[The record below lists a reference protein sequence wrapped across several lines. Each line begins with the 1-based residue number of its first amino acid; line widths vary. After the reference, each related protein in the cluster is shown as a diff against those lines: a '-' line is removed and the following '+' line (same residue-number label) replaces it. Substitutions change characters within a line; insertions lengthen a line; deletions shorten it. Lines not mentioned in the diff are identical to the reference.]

1 MKSRFLFFIVWLLL
15 LVWPSLA
22 AQNSAHLSGKL
33 SDPSG
38 AAVSGAEVVSE
49 AHDGSGTIRTKS
61 DGRGRF
67 SLALPPGS
75 YRVRILH
82 PDFTRV
88 EHILTLRAGESREWN
103 VRLELERLSATV
115 VVTAQAEPLT
125 AVNSTAPVS
134 LLGGEE
140 IERRQSV
147 SLVSLLATTPGIGFA
162 RLGNEG
168 GITTLFLNG
177 GNSNFTKFLVDGTP
191 LNEPGGS
198 LELASF
204 TTDNIAKVEIV
215 RGAASALYGSDAMTG
230 VVQVFTHRGT
240 TAAPALDLLAEGGK
254 FGTAHGRARLSGAR
268 GWFDYSAAA
277 AHFLTDGE
285 QPNDFFRNSTYSGNF
300 GFQLPAS
307 HSLRLALRHHTSD
320 AGAPGQ
326 TLFTPANR
334 DQHNALKH
342 FTANLSW
349 EFTTGARWR
358 HRLVGTETNIRQ
370 LFQNPASDFCF
381 DQPPFIC
388 DFPFTAQNQLNRA
401 GFSQQSSYLF
411 PQGAVSFGYQYEVEN
426 GFLGAL
432 HARRN
437 NHGGYVDARVEA
449 TRRLVLT
456 AGFRVE
462 GNDSFGTEAVPR
474 AGASFTARFG
484 SGLWG
489 ATRLRFSF
497 GQGIK
502 EPTLTQ
508 SFAADPCFPGNP
520 ALRPERSRTFSGGV
534 EQVLARDRVRVS
546 VDWFDN
552 RFRDIA
558 SFTFCLRGGP
568 CPVEF
573 PPACAASS
581 FGTFFNTD
589 RARARGVNLAAEAEP
604 ARWLRLSG
612 HYSYVDSLVLESP
625 NAFDPTLVPGNRLF
639 RRPVHAGS
647 LVAGITAW
655 RTVWTVTGTF
665 VGRRTDSDF
674 LSFRNGDTCFG
685 PCLTSNPGYA
695 RVDVATS
702 YDLGRGVTLFG
713 RVENLFDKQYQ
724 DALGFPAYGLNAH
737 GGIRFRLGGE

>member
-1 MKSRFLFFIVWLLL
+1 MKTCCFVLSLSVFFFVCPVL
-15 LVWPSLA
+15 P
-22 AQNSAHLSGKL
+22 AQRPASLSGKV
-33 SDPSG
+33 SDPNG
-38 AAVSGAEVVSE
+38 AAIADAEVVAE
-49 AHDGSGTIRTKS
+49 ARGHSTTRATTDTN
-61 DGRGRF
+61 GRF
-67 SLALPPGS
+67 ALSLMPGS

-82 PDFTRV
+82 PGFTAAVQTMSFV
-88 EHILTLRAGESREWN
+88 EGESRTWD

-125 AVNSTAPVS
+125 AVHSTAPVRVVS
-134 LLGGEE
+134 SEE
-140 IERRQSV
+140 MERRQAI
-147 SLVSLLATTPGIGFA
+147 SLVSLLAATPGISFS

-198 LELASF
+198 LDLASF
-204 TTDNIAKVEIV
+204 STDNIAKVEIV

-240 TAAPALDLLAEGGK
+240 SATPALDLLAEGGK
-254 FGTAHGRARLSGAR
+254 FGTAHGMTRLSGAR
-268 GWFDYSAAA
+268 DWFDYSAAV
-277 AHFLTDGE
+277 AHFFTDGE
-285 QPNDFFRNSTYSGNF
+285 QPNDYFRNTTFSGNL
-300 GFQLPAS
+300 GFRLPAS
-307 HSLRLALRHHTSD
+307 HTVRLVLRHNTSD

-326 TLFTPANR
+326 TLFTPTNR

-349 EFTTGARWR
+349 EFTSGAHWR
-358 HRLVGTETNIRQ
+358 HRLSGSEAHIRQ
-370 LFQNPASDFCF
+370 LFANPTSDFCF
-381 DQPPFIC
+381 DEPPFLC
-388 DFPFTAQNQLNRA
+388 DFPFTARNQLNRA
-401 GFSQQSSYLF
+401 GFAQQSSYLF
-411 PQGAVSFGYQYEVEN
+411 TRGVVSFGYQFEVEN
-426 GFLGAL
+426 GFLGVL

-449 TRRLVLT
+449 TRRLVLM
-456 AGFRVE
+456 AGFRAE

-474 AGASFTARFG
+474 VGANFTARFG
-484 SGLWG
+484 SGFWG
-489 ATRLRFSF
+489 TTRFRFSF

-502 EPTLTQ
+502 EPTLAQ
-508 SFAADPCFPGNP
+508 SFSPDPCFPGNP
-520 ALRPERSRTFSGGV
+520 ALRPERSRTISGGV
-534 EQVLARDRVRVS
+534 EQVLAHDRVRLS

-552 RFRDIA
+552 RFRDIT

-573 PPACAASS
+573 PPACGASS

-589 RARARGVNLAAEAEP
+589 RARARGLNLSAETEP
-604 ARWLRLSG
+604 ARWLHVSG
-612 HYSYVDSLVLESP
+612 HYSYVDSRVLESP
-625 NAFDPTLVPGNRLF
+625 NAFDPALVPGNRLF
-639 RRPVHAGS
+639 RRPVHSGS

-655 RTVWTVTGTF
+655 RTYWTITSVF

-674 LSFRNGDTCFG
+674 LSFRLGNTCFG

-695 RVDVATS
+695 RVDVAAS
-702 YDLGRGVTLFG
+702 YDLRRGVTLFG

-724 DALGFPAYGLNAH
+724 DALGFPAYGRNAH